1 MYVFIP
7 SVTVKKSA
15 GACQRIQRGRDLLG
29 DYFWCSSFLV
39 LGIKINLYGNVDVT
53 SFFLCLDQLAFW
65 QGMGTIDYAPV
76 STTILRFAVF
86 HPSTREL
93 ARVVVAKANLCVIC
107 FTSWY
112 FSSKQE
118 QGMRFR
124 KNFTSVC
131 SSALFA

>member
-65 QGMGTIDYAPV
+65 QGMGTIDTLFCCVPPV
-76 STTILRFAVF
+76 HEGIGKGCCSKGQSLCNMLHFLVF
-86 HPSTREL
+86 LIQAGDRECDSG
-93 ARVVVAKANLCVIC
+93 RI
-107 FTSWY
+107 
-112 FSSKQE
+112 
-118 QGMRFR
+118 
-124 KNFTSVC
+124 
-131 SSALFA
+131 